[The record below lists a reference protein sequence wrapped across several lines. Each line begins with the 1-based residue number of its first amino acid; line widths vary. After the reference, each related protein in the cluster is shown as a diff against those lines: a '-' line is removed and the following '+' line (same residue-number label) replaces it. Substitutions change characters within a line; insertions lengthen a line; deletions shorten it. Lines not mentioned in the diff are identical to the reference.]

1 MTIMLRIAVGMFLQA
16 IVSILRAIFFL
27 CIAIFK
33 PLDLLADLLQRFALW
48 ISIDKDIMQMMLK
61 HKDGKNE

>member
-1 MTIMLRIAVGMFLQA
+1 MAVGMFLQ
-16 IVSILRAIFFL
+16 SIASVLRAVFFF
-27 CIAIFK
+27 CIAIVK

-48 ISIDKDIMQMMLK
+48 LSIDKDMMQMMLK